1 MDNARLTTEL
11 ERIVMNRI
19 ASGRLTIPAMPA
31 TATRCLELLRDSD
44 YDTRKLSAIIE
55 AEPIMAALVLR
66 AANAAA
72 HATKLMDIERAII
85 RLGAKPLKTIVLE
98 YVANQLFESSDPK
111 IRAANQK
118 IYVHSTTV
126 AHLARDIAAFVHVD
140 GEVCYLA
147 GLLHDIGKPLVAAML
162 LEAER
167 KLAKSGWLDSDAW
180 TATIDRIHR
189 PVGVAL
195 AEAWKLPDEITAA
208 IRDCSDYDAGDR
220 KSFGNIVR
228 LANAI
233 AKREGYVTGPVD
245 RDDIDALVMVG
256 RSMLGAEEAIITS
269 LTSNIKQRLA
279 TS

>member
-1 MDNARLTTEL
+1 MDKVKLASEI
-11 ERIVMNRI
+11 ERIVMKRI
-19 ASGRLTIPAMPA
+19 ESGRLAIPAMPA
-31 TATRCLELLRDSD
+31 VATRCLELLRDVD
-44 YDTRKLSAIIE
+44 YDTRKLVAIIE
-55 AEPIMAALVLR
+55 GEPILAALVVR
-66 AANAAA
+66 AANSAA
-72 HATKLMDIERAII
+72 HASAVMDLERAVV
-85 RLGAKPLKTIVLE
+85 RLGAKPLKALVLE
-98 YVANQLFESSDPK
+98 FVATQLFESSDPK

-118 IYVHSTTV
+118 IYVHSVTV
-126 AHLARDIAAFVHVD
+126 GHLARDIAAFVHVD

-147 GLLHDIGKPLVAAML
+147 GLLHDVGKPIVASML

-167 KLAKSGWLDSDAW
+167 KLARGSWIDADAW

-189 PVGVAL
+189 PVGTAL
-195 AEAWKLPDEITAA
+195 ATAWKLPEDLITA

-220 KSFGNIVR
+220 KSIGNIVR

-269 LTSNIKQRLA
+269 LATSIKQRL
-279 TS
+279 SS